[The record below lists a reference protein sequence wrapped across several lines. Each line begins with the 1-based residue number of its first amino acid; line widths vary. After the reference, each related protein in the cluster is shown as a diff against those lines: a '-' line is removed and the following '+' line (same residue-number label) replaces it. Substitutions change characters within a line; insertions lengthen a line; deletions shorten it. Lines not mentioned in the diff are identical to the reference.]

1 MIQGGRE
8 QSVWRRDKPDFMVQ
22 SYLQMTAVASL
33 TWDGYIPKRK
43 GKALII
49 GLGGGVIC
57 KFLLKQ
63 FPNLS
68 IEVVEPNHKVV
79 ELARQHFDL
88 DHRVVVHTTGGRA
101 FISERKDTFDIIFL
115 DAFDKVYIPAELMT
129 QEFLTML
136 KSRLNPKGVFIANT
150 WVLKNLTAHENATY
164 RSVFSPV
171 WDIRKIH
178 NTDGNRIILFNPTL
192 PNGLEAVQ
200 SLITD
205 RCDYADARNALLPE
219 HSAGNFRFA
228 AFAQKLRIQ
237 EIETGRTG
245 TVLSDANIAALRT
258 DRAFED

>member
-22 SYLQMTAVASL
+22 SYLQMAAVASL
-33 TWDGYIPKRK
+33 TWSGYIPKQK

-63 FPNLS
+63 FPSLA

-88 DHRVVVHTTGGRA
+88 DHRVVVHTTGGRS
-101 FISERKDTFDIIFL
+101 FISEHSGTFDIIFL

-129 QEFLTML
+129 QEFLEMVKQRL
-136 KSRLNPKGVFIANT
+136 KTNGVLIANT

-178 NTDGNRIILFNPTL
+178 NTDGNRLIVFNPTL
-192 PNGLEAVQ
+192 PGEPEGVQ
-200 SLITD
+200 SLVTD
-205 RCDYADARNALLPE
+205 RCDYADERTALLAH

-237 EIETGRTG
+237 KIETGRTG
-245 TVLSDANIAALRT
+245 TILTDANIAALRT